1 MTVTVYTQPHC
12 LPCKRVIRKLQEA
25 GIEPEIVDV
34 SKDFLAKDYIDRWL
48 GAKSTPVIEAKGYQ
62 PILGYQPELL
72 KYLIDTYPKGNTNV

>member
-1 MTVTVYTQPHC
+1 
-12 LPCKRVIRKLQEA
+12 
-25 GIEPEIVDV
+25 VDV